1 PCSKGASPGWIPSP
15 SPPIPSARRATAGSS
30 RTPGRPCTGACTP
43 ADRATTTT
51 RTGTM
56 STEAAGQ
63 RGRLQL
69 GAHTLLYR
77 AYPFERALEGVA
89 RAGFRY
95 VGLWF
100 EHAGETI
107 VPPDASFGVQDRVR
121 RRIESFGLRPRMTFA
136 YPSGGTSWSA
146 A

>member
-1 PCSKGASPGWIPSP
+1 M
-15 SPPIPSARRATAGSS
+15 
-30 RTPGRPCTGACTP
+30 P
-43 ADRATTTT
+43 AEH
-51 RTGTM
+51 GG
-56 STEAAGQ
+56 E

-77 AYPFERALEGVA
+77 AYPLERALEGIA

-95 VGLWF
+95 AGIWF
-100 EHAGETI
+100 EHAGAPI

-136 YPSGGTSWSA
+136 
-146 A
+146 